1 MSYQSEPT
9 TEVADIINA
18 VRLIRQEKK
27 TGPIEVDERA
37 GSIVLDQNLLDIPAN
52 QINDTILQVTIFDG
66 TITCKDR

>member
-37 GSIVLDQNLLDIPAN
+37 GSIVLNQNLLDIPAN